1 MLLKGDKETQFGRLF
16 IPLPLKFLLKDKAFP
31 HLKMIRT
38 KIISLEDI
46 AKVASDLKRS
56 GKSIAQCHGCFDL
69 LHPGHIKHFEAAKK
83 IADVVI
89 VTVTPDRFVNKG
101 PGRPVFNEHLR
112 MESISA
118 LDSVDYVVLN
128 KWPTAVEAIQLIRPD
143 LYVKGQDYKEKDKDI
158 TKGIFKEEEA
168 VKSVGGKLHF
178 TEEITFSSSALI
190 NTHFSPH
197 NEKTQEYLAEFK
209 KKYSA
214 DKINMQLDKLKDISV
229 LVIGDT
235 IMDEYH
241 YCQPLGKS
249 TKSPNI
255 SAVYLRQNVFAGGVL
270 AVANHVSQ
278 FASNVE
284 LVTVL
289 GKGDSKKEIIT
300 EKLAKGIDKK
310 FFHRADG
317 PTNTKRR
324 YLDRYLDIKL
334 FEVTFM
340 NDKYIDEKLEKEVL
354 SHLKQA
360 VKKHDMILVT
370 DFGHGFITPGIAH
383 FLESCGKY
391 LAVNAQTNSNNYGYN
406 YITKYKR
413 VDFISIDERELRL
426 PFGDNHGDIEELI
439 LKLKKITHADKIQ
452 ITLGEKGSKI
462 FSKNKFYFTPAFATS
477 IRDSVGAGDA
487 VLSITAL
494 CAYSQVD
501 PLVISFV
508 ANCAGALAVQIIGN
522 EHPVYKKD
530 LTKFIQHFLK

>member
-1 MLLKGDKETQFGRLF
+1 MS
-16 IPLPLKFLLKDKAFP
+16 AS
-31 HLKMIRT
+31 
-38 KIISLEDI
+38 KILSLEQVE
-46 AKVASDLKRS
+46 KVASGLKRS
-56 GKSIAQCHGCFDL
+56 GKTIAHCHGCFDL

-89 VTVTPDRFVNKG
+89 VTLTPDRFVNKG
-101 PGRPVFNEHLR
+101 PGRPVFNERLR
-112 MESISA
+112 LESIAA
-118 LDSVDYVVLN
+118 LEAVDFVALN
-128 KWPTAVEAIQLIRPD
+128 KWPAAVEVIERIKPNF
-143 LYVKGQDYKEKDKDI
+143 YVKGQDYKDREKDV
-158 TKGIFKEEEA
+158 TKNILREENA
-168 VKSVGGKLHF
+168 VKSVGGKIYF
-178 TEEITFSSSALI
+178 TEEIAFSSSSLI

-197 NEKTQEYLAEFK
+197 NEKTQEYLTAFK
-209 KKYSA
+209 KKNSA
-214 DKINMQLDKLKDISV
+214 DEINLDLEKLKNISV

-235 IMDEYH
+235 IIDEYH

-255 SAVYLRQNVFAGGVL
+255 SAVYLKQNVFAGGVL

-278 FASNVE
+278 FAGNVE

-289 GKGDSKKEIIT
+289 GKENSQKEVIS
-300 EKLAKGIDKK
+300 EKLASGILKK
-310 FFHRADG
+310 FFFREDG

-324 YLDRYLDIKL
+324 YLDKYLDIKL

-340 NDKYIDEKLEKEVL
+340 NDKHIEEKLEKEVL
-354 SHLKQA
+354 AYLKNA

-370 DFGHGFITPGIAH
+370 DFGHGFITPAIIK
-383 FLESCGKY
+383 FLESSGKY

-413 VDFISIDERELRL
+413 TDFVSIDERELRM
-426 PFGDNHGDIEELI
+426 PFSDSHGNMDDLI
-439 LKLKKITHADKIQ
+439 RKLKTITHAGIIQ

-462 FSKNKFYFTPAFATS
+462 FSKNKFHFTPAFATS

-487 VLSITAL
+487 VLSVTAL
-494 CAYSQVD
+494 CACQNVA
-501 PLVISFV
+501 PEIISFV
-508 ANCAGALAVQIIGN
+508 GNCVGALAVQIIGN